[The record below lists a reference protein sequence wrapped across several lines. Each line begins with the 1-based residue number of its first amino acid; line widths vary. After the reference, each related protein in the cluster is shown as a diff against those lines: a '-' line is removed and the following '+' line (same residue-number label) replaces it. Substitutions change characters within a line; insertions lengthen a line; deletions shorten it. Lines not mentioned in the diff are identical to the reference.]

1 MMILH
6 IAMRELRSLFLSP
19 LAWAI
24 LAVLQFIMA
33 WLFLVQIEAFI
44 QVQPRL
50 AAIEGAPGVT
60 SIVAVPILDT
70 AAFLLLLVT
79 PLLSM
84 RLLSEERRS
93 RTISLLFSAPLSMTE
108 IVLGKYLGL
117 LAFLG
122 IMLGMFL
129 LMPLSLLAGG
139 NLDFGLLGAALLG
152 LGLLVASF
160 AAIGLFM
167 SSLTAQPLIAAV
179 SSFGLL
185 LLLWIIDW
193 AGKSGQADKASG
205 LFSYLSIREHFESFT
220 RGAISSIDLVY
231 YLLLIV
237 TALVMSIRR
246 LDAYRL
252 QH

>member
-33 WLFLVQIEAFI
+33 WLFLIQIESFL

-50 AAIEGAPGVT
+50 AAIEGAPGLT
-60 SIVAVPILDT
+60 SIVAIPLLDT
-70 AAFLLLLVT
+70 SAFLLLLVT

-84 RLLSEERRS
+84 RLISEERRS
-93 RTISLLFSAPLSMTE
+93 QTISLLFSAPLSMTE
-108 IVLGKYLGL
+108 IVLGKYIGL

-122 IMLGMFL
+122 IMLSMFL
-129 LMPLSLLAGG
+129 LMPLSLLIGG
-139 NLDFGLLGAALLG
+139 SLDLGLLAAAMLG
-152 LGLLVASF
+152 LLLLVASF
-160 AAIGLFM
+160 AAVGLFM
-167 SSLTAQPLIAAV
+167 SALTEQPLIAAV

-193 AGKSGQADKASG
+193 AGKSGQAEQASS
-205 LFSYLSIREHFESFT
+205 LFTYLSIRGHFESFT
-220 RGAISSIDLVY
+220 RGAVSSIDLVY

>member
-33 WLFLVQIEAFI
+33 WLFLIQIEAFL

-50 AAIEGAPGVT
+50 AAIEGAPGLT
-60 SIVAVPILDT
+60 SIVAIPILDT
-70 AAFLLLLVT
+70 SAFLLLLVT

-84 RLLSEERRS
+84 RLISEERRS

-122 IMLGMFL
+122 IMLSMFL
-129 LMPLSLLAGG
+129 LMPLSLYIGG
-139 NLDFGLLGAALLG
+139 SLDLGLLSAAMLG
-152 LGLLVASF
+152 LCLLVASF
-160 AAIGLFM
+160 AAVGLFM
-167 SSLTAQPLIAAV
+167 SALTEQPLIAAI

-193 AGKSGQADKASG
+193 AGKSGQADQASG
-205 LFSYLSIREHFESFT
+205 LFTYLSIRGHFESFT
-220 RGAISSIDLVY
+220 SGAVSSIDLIY

>member
-33 WLFLVQIEAFI
+33 WLFLVQIEAFLQI
-44 QVQPRL
+44 QPRL
-50 AAIEGAPGVT
+50 AAIQGAPGLT
-60 SIVAVPILDT
+60 SIVAVPLLDT
-70 AAFLLLLVT
+70 SAFLLLLVT

-84 RLLSEERRS
+84 RLISEERRS
-93 RTISLLFSAPLSMTE
+93 QTISLLFSAPLSMTE

-122 IMLGMFL
+122 IMLSMFL
-129 LMPLSLLAGG
+129 LMPLSLYIGG
-139 NLDFGLLGAALLG
+139 NLDLGLLSAATLG
-152 LGLLVASF
+152 LFLLVASF
-160 AAIGLFM
+160 AAVGLFM
-167 SSLTAQPLIAAV
+167 STLTEQPLIAAI

-193 AGKSGQADKASG
+193 AGKTAQADQASN
-205 LFSYLSIREHFESFT
+205 LFSYISIRGHFESFT
-220 RGAISSIDLVY
+220 QGAVNSVDLVY
-231 YLLLIV
+231 YLLLIA

>member
-33 WLFLVQIEAFI
+33 WLFLVQIESFL
-44 QVQPRL
+44 QLQPRL
-50 AAIEGAPGVT
+50 AAIEGAPGIT

-84 RLLSEERRS
+84 RLISEERRS
-93 RTISLLFSAPLSMTE
+93 QTISLLFSAPLSMTE

-117 LAFLG
+117 MTFFA

-129 LMPLSLLAGG
+129 LMPLSLLIGG
-139 NLDFGLLGAALLG
+139 SLDLGLLAAAMLG

-160 AAIGLFM
+160 AAVGLFM
-167 SSLTAQPLIAAV
+167 SSLTAQPLIAAM

-193 AGKSGQADKASG
+193 AGKAGQTDKVSG

-220 RGAISSIDLVY
+220 RGAVNSVDLLY
-231 YLLLIV
+231 YLLLIG
-237 TALVMSIRR
+237 TALIMSIRQ
-246 LDAYRL
+246 LDAHRL